1 MRKASLFTSILLLAA
16 TMAVAQQSNPSST
29 PTSQDQSAIS
39 TQSTIQGCLSGTES
53 NYTVTDQKS
62 GITYKL
68 SGSNDPLKA
77 HVGHLIQLTGSTSND
92 SGSTFKFDSVKMIS
106 SDCSA
111 STTPS
116 STDASAVAPSTTV
129 PADQTPAA
137 TTTVPADQTAAPMA
151 QPTTALPQSDQP
163 AAAPAP
169 APIAPAPDMSA
180 QTTTAPATTTETQAA
195 PATTTTVSDSDNKLP
210 QTASPLPLLGL
221 LGFGSLLSGFWARFK
236 K

>member
-39 TQSTIQGCLSGTES
+39 TQNTIQGCLSGTES

-106 SDCSA
+106 SDCIA
-111 STTPS
+111 DTAPS
-116 STDASAVAPSTTV
+116 SNDASAATPST
-129 PADQTPAA
+129 A
-137 TTTVPADQTAAPMA
+137 VPADQTAAPMA

-169 APIAPAPDMSA
+169 APIAPATDMSA

-195 PATTTTVSDSDNKLP
+195 PATTTVSDSDNKLP